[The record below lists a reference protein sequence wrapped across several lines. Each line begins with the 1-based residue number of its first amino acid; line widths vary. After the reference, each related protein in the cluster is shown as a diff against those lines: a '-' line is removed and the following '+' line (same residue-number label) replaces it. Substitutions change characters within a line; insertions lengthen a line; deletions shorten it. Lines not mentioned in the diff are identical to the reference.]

1 MPSVSVKVGEIVAD
15 IRVKV
20 QDKRVG
26 NLLTTSL
33 DSDICRFMVAGYN
46 RLWRKHTQAIDGVS
60 VSKKN
65 DFLNAVAAAVNA
77 ETDASRLDINRENS
91 DIVEA
96 GRAASRRLADR
107 EVPMVADFRYLLASS
122 AALET
127 ESIPKQGVQPV
138 AQIPAATEE
147 QETPVYG

>member
-46 RLWRKHTQAIDGVS
+46 RLWRKHTQAIDGIS
-60 VSKKN
+60 VSDKN
-65 DFLNAVAAAVNA
+65 EFLTAVAAAVNA

-91 DIVEA
+91 DMMPGNI
-96 GRAASRRLADR
+96 GTKLAER
-107 EVPMVADFRYLLASS
+107 PVPMVADFRYLLASS

-147 QETPVYG
+147 QEPPVYG